1 MVSLEQVKL
10 LETKV
15 AKAIDFV
22 KSLSEENAALRGKL
36 DGYRRRIDEL
46 EVLVKAFKED
56 QGRIE
61 AGIMS
66 ALERLNQFEDA
77 VERGLSSGTP
87 AAGFSEKSTAA
98 VDVRPA
104 AEDIPSRAEA
114 NLSQSPA
121 DSDEAILAEL
131 EAEEAAAREKAARS
145 ADAVPE
151 TLPETLSV
159 AAAEPLGAEPPVS
172 GAEEASH
179 NEGAELDIF

>member
-77 VERGLSSGTP
+77 VERGLSSGPQAAVAEKP
-87 AAGFSEKSTAA
+87 AAAPAT
-98 VDVRPA
+98 VDVAPQAVAAPA
-104 AEDIPSRAEA
+104 ESFPE
-114 NLSQSPA
+114 
-121 DSDEAILAEL
+121 SDEAILAEL
-131 EAEEAAAREKAARS
+131 EAEEAAARAKAAQ
-145 ADAVPE
+145 AAE
-151 TLPETLSV
+151 AAV
-159 AAAEPLGAEPPVS
+159 AATAEPVAQEPPVS
-172 GAEEASH
+172 GAEEATH

>member
-77 VERGLSSGTP
+77 VERGFSGAQDTAEAQP
-87 AAGFSEKSTAA
+87 AADARVPAEEAEEPADEPAQSAA
-98 VDVRPA
+98 VDLPE
-104 AEDIPSRAEA
+104 AEG
-114 NLSQSPA
+114 
-121 DSDEAILAEL
+121 DEAILAEL
-131 EAEEAAAREKAARS
+131 EAEEAAAREAAAR
-145 ADAVPE
+145 AVAASVVE
-151 TLPETLSV
+151 TAAV
-159 AAAEPLGAEPPVS
+159 AAAEMVAEPQNE
-172 GAEEASH
+172 EEARSDQ
-179 NEGAELDIF
+179 GAELDIF

>member
-1 MVSLEQVKL
+1 
-10 LETKV
+10 V

-77 VERGLSSGTP
+77 VERGFSVPVKAGDEERPITAETSDPAIAVTTDEP
-87 AAGFSEKSTAA
+87 AALDAASIDAASADTAG
-98 VDVRPA
+98 
-104 AEDIPSRAEA
+104 E
-114 NLSQSPA
+114 
-121 DSDEAILAEL
+121 DSDEAILAQL
-131 EAEEAAAREKAARS
+131 EAEEAAAKAAKAAAAGS
-145 ADAVPE
+145 G
-151 TLPETLSV
+151 
-159 AAAEPLGAEPPVS
+159 AAAES
-172 GAEEASH
+172 GTAFADPATIPSAEERKDQ
-179 NEGAELDIF
+179 GGELDIF